1 MRMLM
6 KKSLKKTVNKRKKVN
21 HQNQEN
27 KAIKMDTLNILI
39 TKKMKS

>member
-1 MRMLM
+1 MKTLM
-6 KKSLKKTVNKRKKVN
+6 KKSLKKMVSKRKKVN

-27 KAIKMDTLNILI
+27 KAIKMDILNILI

>member
-6 KKSLKKTVNKRKKVN
+6 KKSLKKMVSKKKRGN

-39 TKKMKS
+39 TKKTK